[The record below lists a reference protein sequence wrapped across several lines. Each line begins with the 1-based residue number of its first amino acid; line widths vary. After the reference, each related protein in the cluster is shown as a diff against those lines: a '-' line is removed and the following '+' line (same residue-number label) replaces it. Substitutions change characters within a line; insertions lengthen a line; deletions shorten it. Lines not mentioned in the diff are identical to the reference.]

1 MPAHGQVDTTTQTQ
15 LQRHPDGSV
24 TTWRYDPMVARES
37 MARYIAV
44 TDQPINFGDNPF
56 FEEFIQT
63 AYNPQFKSV
72 SRSTTRND
80 LIRYFLTKRDELKAE
95 LQHLTVSIAL
105 TSDIWSACSKMDYLT
120 VTGHY
125 LDLDWVLQKKILGFR
140 PMECTHTAGNIFNV
154 IMSILETFEI
164 QHRIISITLDNASSN
179 TSSIALFC
187 EKNIP
192 QNGGYFFHQRCAC
205 HIINLVVQSG
215 IKVVSDRIDRIREA
229 LAWLC
234 SSNPRVAEFGRYCT
248 TFGLRP
254 RKFLTDMP
262 VRWNSTYLMLK
273 NCLEYESPISGFYNM
288 KMSELGRPM
297 LTQDDWHVAKIFVQ
311 FLKVFYDSTVT
322 LSGVYYPT
330 SSLAIHHIVDMS
342 ELLNNYRE
350 DDILGPAV
358 VAMETKFK
366 KYWSTIPFLY
376 ALGVIVD
383 PRVKL
388 SGLETLVD
396 YLGEML
402 NVDYSAQVTNIRTKL
417 FEVFSTYERRYG
429 GVEEQ
434 PSIEP
439 DTLPNQTSW
448 NILKRRKKKALQVL
462 LLLQLVQLLVP
473 N

>member
-1 MPAHGQVDTTTQTQ
+1 
-15 LQRHPDGSV
+15 
-24 TTWRYDPMVARES
+24 
-37 MARYIAV
+37 
-44 TDQPINFGDNPF
+44 
-56 FEEFIQT
+56 
-63 AYNPQFKSV
+63 
-72 SRSTTRND
+72 
-80 LIRYFLTKRDELKAE
+80 
-95 LQHLTVSIAL
+95 
-105 TSDIWSACSKMDYLT
+105 
-120 VTGHY
+120 
-125 LDLDWVLQKKILGFR
+125 
-140 PMECTHTAGNIFNV
+140 
-154 IMSILETFEI
+154 
-164 QHRIISITLDNASSN
+164 
-179 TSSIALFC
+179 
-187 EKNIP
+187 
-192 QNGGYFFHQRCAC
+192 
-205 HIINLVVQSG
+205 
-215 IKVVSDRIDRIREA
+215 
-229 LAWLC
+229 
-234 SSNPRVAEFGRYCT
+234 
-248 TFGLRP
+248 
-254 RKFLTDMP
+254 
-262 VRWNSTYLMLK
+262 
-273 NCLEYESPISGFYNM
+273 
-288 KMSELGRPM
+288 
-297 LTQDDWHVAKIFVQ
+297 VAKIFVQ

-366 KYWSTIPFLY
+366 KYWSKIPFLY